1 MDRLLSLFCDPG
13 RPEMPIL
20 NKQARYLD
28 EAGRGILKYFSPKFG
43 ELCSPDM
50 ETFGP
55 FGGKFLGGE
64 TSIDQMKQI
73 QGIRGILHQL
83 KLVAF

>member
-28 EAGRGILKYFSPKFG
+28 EAGEYWNI
-43 ELCSPDM
+43 
-50 ETFGP
+50 
-55 FGGKFLGGE
+55 FLLNSE
-64 TSIDQMKQI
+64 SY
-73 QGIRGILHQL
+73 
-83 KLVAF
+83 AP

>member
-55 FGGKFLGGE
+55 FGGRKFFDGKS
-64 TSIDQMKQI
+64 TIDQMKQI
-73 QGIRGILHQL
+73 SGIRGILQQTRNGS
-83 KLVAF
+83 